1 MAQMSV
7 EHSHHK
13 TVLLVEDDAILRG
26 ILAQALMD
34 EGLHVLTAE
43 DGEQALAI
51 ASSLEDQMALV
62 VTDVLLPEMNGL
74 ELAAHLASL
83 KTPPP
88 VLFIS
93 GVLDGRD
100 APGPVLPKPFGPAAF
115 LNQIARMLPQ
125 VGTSTSDEV

>member
-1 MAQMSV
+1 
-7 EHSHHK
+7 
-13 TVLLVEDDAILRG
+13 
-26 ILAQALMD
+26 
-34 EGLHVLTAE
+34 
-43 DGEQALAI
+43 
-51 ASSLEDQMALV
+51 MALV
-62 VTDVLLPEMNGL
+62 VADVLLPEMNGL

-115 LNQIARMLPQ
+115 LNQIARMLPT

>member
-1 MAQMSV
+1 MAQMSL
-7 EHSHHK
+7 EHWYHK

-43 DGEQALAI
+43 SGEQALAI

-83 KTPPP
+83 KTPPL

-100 APGPVLPKPFGPAAF
+100 APGPVLAKPFGPAAF
-115 LNQIARMLPQ
+115 LNQIARMLPP
-125 VGTSTSDEV
+125 VGTATSDV